1 MSPVRIRDHPQDVNQ
16 QNQPNMKEQN
26 LKKWAEQQYRLK
38 VSKLINSVTIAQTVA
53 DQTLQFANKCMTAQE
68 REDSDACRAMENLS
82 CVCEETLRVLCEEL
96 NRGTRLYEV
105 LESGNTDLAILAQQ
119 D

>member
-1 MSPVRIRDHPQDVNQ
+1 MGRTAIPPEGVQADKLGHHSPDCCRPD
-16 QNQPNMKEQN
+16 
-26 LKKWAEQQYRLK
+26 A
-38 VSKLINSVTIAQTVA
+38 
-53 DQTLQFANKCMTAQE
+53 LQFADKCMTAQE

>member
-1 MSPVRIRDHPQDVNQ
+1 
-16 QNQPNMKEQN
+16 MKEQN
-26 LKKWAEQQYRLK
+26 LTKWAGQQYRLK

-53 DQTLQFANKCMTAQE
+53 DQTLQFADKCMTAQE

-105 LESGNTDLAILAQQ
+105 LESGTHRSGNTGTTRLTSISNANWQIKF
-119 D
+119 

>member
-1 MSPVRIRDHPQDVNQ
+1 
-16 QNQPNMKEQN
+16 MKEQN

-53 DQTLQFANKCMTAQE
+53 DQTLQFADKCMTAQE

-96 NRGTRLYEV
+96 NRGTGSMKCWSRATQIWQYWH
-105 LESGNTDLAILAQQ
+105 NKTDKYKQC
-119 D
+119 

>member
-1 MSPVRIRDHPQDVNQ
+1 
-16 QNQPNMKEQN
+16 MKEQN

-105 LESGNTDLAILAQQ
+105 LESYNTDLSTLVQQ
-119 D
+119 NQQV